1 MLKLFLAVSFC
12 VCTMVSFC
20 QTGKEFKAD
29 LDTEEFSTG
38 SKLSG
43 SLFTEAKTADL
54 DLLGKVWGFLKYY
67 HPAVSAGNY
76 NWDFELFRILPKILD
91 AKSQKEVN
99 TILNKWVV
107 SLGKLESTK
116 EEVVKEEI
124 KLHPDFSWMD
134 KKTLGSELALSLEE
148 VRKAK
153 RSGENYYIGK
163 VANVLNPE

>member
-76 NWDFELFRILPKILD
+76 NWDFELFRILPKIQ
-91 AKSQKEVN
+91 ASKN
-99 TILNKWVV
+99 TIETQKILSEWV
-107 SLGKLESTK
+107 
-116 EEVVKEEI
+116 
-124 KLHPDFSWMD
+124 
-134 KKTLGSELALSLEE
+134 
-148 VRKAK
+148 
-153 RSGENYYIGK
+153 
-163 VANVLNPE
+163 